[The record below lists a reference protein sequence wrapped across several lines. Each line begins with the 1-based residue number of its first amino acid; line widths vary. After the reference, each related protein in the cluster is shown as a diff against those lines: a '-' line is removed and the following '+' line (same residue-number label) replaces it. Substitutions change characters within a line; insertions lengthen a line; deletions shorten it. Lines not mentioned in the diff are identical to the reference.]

1 MAMDPVKISVLVADD
16 SKVARL
22 LLVHILESDPRICVA
37 AVVNDGQAALD
48 FLQDHKPDVVLM
60 DLYMPGL
67 DGFETTRR
75 IMETVPVPIVICTA
89 NTDTREIAF
98 SFRALEAGAVACLEK
113 PVSPENPA
121 YAEQAAHLLQTVRLM
136 SEVKV
141 VRRWPRSRRAA
152 SADGSKPVSAQAEQA
167 SSAARFIGMGA
178 STGGPPVLQ
187 TILAGLD
194 KDFPIPIL
202 IVQHIAHGFL
212 PGLVEWLN
220 QTTAWQVHIAAHGMV
235 PLPGHAYLAPDEFH
249 MGIASSGR
257 IVLSREGP
265 IGGLRPSVAFLFRTL
280 AEVCGAQVVGVLL
293 TGMGRDGAAELKL
306 MRDAGAETIAQSKET
321 SVIHGM
327 PGEAIA
333 MGAAV
338 HVLGTEQIAGALT
351 GLSKRKVIKKEIA
364 S

>member
-1 MAMDPVKISVLVADD
+1 MEPAKIKVLVADD
-16 SKVARL
+16 SKVARM
-22 LLVHILESDPRICVA
+22 LLVHLMESDPRIHVEG
-37 AVVNDGQAALD
+37 VVNDGQAAVD
-48 FLQDHKPDVVLM
+48 FLRDNKPDVVLM
-60 DLYMPGL
+60 DLHMPGL

-89 NTDTREIAF
+89 TMDAREVAF
-98 SFRALEAGAVACLEK
+98 SFRSLEAGAVACVEK
-113 PVSPENPA
+113 PVSPEHPA
-121 YAEQAAHLLQTVRLM
+121 YKEQAAHLLQTVRLM

-141 VRRWPRSRRAA
+141 VRRWPRSRRAK
-152 SADGSKPVSAQAEQA
+152 SPDDTTPVSTQSDPAPC
-167 SSAARFIGMGA
+167 AARFVGIGA

-187 TILAGLD
+187 TILAGLP
-194 KDFPIPIL
+194 KDFPMPIL
-202 IVQHIAHGFL
+202 IVQHIANGFL

-235 PLPGHAYLAPDEFH
+235 PLPGHSYLAPDEFH
-249 MGIASSGR
+249 MGIAPSGR

-280 AEVCGAQVVGVLL
+280 AEVCGAQAVGVLL

-306 MRDAGAETIAQSKET
+306 MRDAGAETIAQSKES

-351 GLSKRKVIKKEIA
+351 GISRRKVTRKEIA